1 MRLIKNT
8 TELIGIKDQ
17 NIKISLIFETDT
29 HIEIQAKLD
38 FPAPLCPHCHEK
50 IIKYDFQKTSKIPLL
65 EQAGTPTLLRLKKRR
80 FQCKSCKRVTVA
92 ETSIVKKNCQISNL
106 VRQKVA
112 QLLTDKV
119 SLTDIARRL
128 RVSTSTV
135 YRKLDQ
141 FTFKEHYDKLP
152 AVMSW
157 DEFGFKKGELAFVA
171 QNYET
176 NQLITIL
183 DNLRQ
188 TTIRNYFLKYPLKAR
203 QKVQFITMDMS
214 GAYIPLARRLFPNA
228 KIVLDC
234 FHIIQH
240 LGRAFLK
247 TRIAI
252 MSQFDKKSLP
262 YRSLKNHWRLFQK
275 DSRKLSLNSFYS
287 KTFRQTLAPHEVVE
301 KTLGFSKELT
311 DYYTLYQL
319 LLFHFQEKRVD
330 EFFELIE
337 ENRSKVNHYF
347 QTVFRTFLRHKQ
359 YIKKALETDY
369 SNAKLEATN
378 KLIKDVKRLG
388 FGFRNFIN
396 FRKRVFITLNIHKKR
411 TYPVL
416 SRC

>member
-1 MRLIKNT
+1 M
-8 TELIGIKDQ
+8 
-17 NIKISLIFETDT
+17 
-29 HIEIQAKLD
+29 
-38 FPAPLCPHCHEK
+38 
-50 IIKYDFQKTSKIPLL
+50 
-65 EQAGTPTLLRLKKRR
+65 
-80 FQCKSCKRVTVA
+80 
-92 ETSIVKKNCQISNL
+92 
-106 VRQKVA
+106 
-112 QLLTDKV
+112 
-119 SLTDIARRL
+119 DI
-128 RVSTSTV
+128 
-135 YRKLDQ
+135 
-141 FTFKEHYDKLP
+141 
-152 AVMSW
+152 
-157 DEFGFKKGELAFVA
+157 
-171 QNYET
+171 
-176 NQLITIL
+176 
-183 DNLRQ
+183 
-188 TTIRNYFLKYPLKAR
+188 
-203 QKVQFITMDMS
+203 S
-214 GAYIPLARRLFPNA
+214 GAYIPLTRRLFPNA

-234 FHIIQH
+234 FHIIHH

-252 MSQFDKKSLP
+252 MRQFDKKSLP

-287 KTFRQTLAPHEVVE
+287 KTFRQTLSPHEIIE
-301 KTLGFSKELT
+301 KTLDFSEELT

-359 YIKKALETDY
+359 YIKNALETDY

>member
-1 MRLIKNT
+1 MRPIKNI

-17 NIKISLIFETDT
+17 NIKISLVFETDT

-38 FPAPLCPHCHEK
+38 YPAPSCPHCQGK
-50 IIKYDFQKTSKIPLL
+50 MIKYDFQKTSKIPLL

-80 FQCKSCKRVTVA
+80 FQCKSCRRVTVA
-92 ETSIVKKNCQISNL
+92 ETSIVEKNCQISNL
-106 VRQKVA
+106 V
-112 QLLTDKV
+112 
-119 SLTDIARRL
+119 
-128 RVSTSTV
+128 
-135 YRKLDQ
+135 
-141 FTFKEHYDKLP
+141 
-152 AVMSW
+152 
-157 DEFGFKKGELAFVA
+157 
-171 QNYET
+171 
-176 NQLITIL
+176 
-183 DNLRQ
+183 
-188 TTIRNYFLKYPLKAR
+188 R

-214 GAYIPLARRLFPNA
+214 GAYIPLAKRLFPNA
-228 KIVLDC
+228 KIVLDR

-252 MSQFDKKSLP
+252 MNQFDKKSLP
-262 YRSLKNHWRLFQK
+262 YRALKNHWRLFQK
-275 DSRKLSLNSFYS
+275 DSCKLSLNSFYS
-287 KTFRQTLAPHEVVE
+287 KTFRQTLAPHEVVA
-301 KTLGFSKELT
+301 KTLDFSEELT
-311 DYYTLYQL
+311 DYCTLYQL

-337 ENRSKVNHYF
+337 ENRNKVNHYF

-359 YIKKALETDY
+359 YIKNALETDY

-378 KLIKDVKRLG
+378 KLIKDIKRLG

-396 FRKRVFITLNIHKKR
+396 FRKRVFITLNIQKEK

>member
-1 MRLIKNT
+1 
-8 TELIGIKDQ
+8 
-17 NIKISLIFETDT
+17 
-29 HIEIQAKLD
+29 
-38 FPAPLCPHCHEK
+38 
-50 IIKYDFQKTSKIPLL
+50 
-65 EQAGTPTLLRLKKRR
+65 
-80 FQCKSCKRVTVA
+80 
-92 ETSIVKKNCQISNL
+92 
-106 VRQKVA
+106 
-112 QLLTDKV
+112 
-119 SLTDIARRL
+119 
-128 RVSTSTV
+128 
-135 YRKLDQ
+135 
-141 FTFKEHYDKLP
+141 
-152 AVMSW
+152 MSW

-176 NQLITIL
+176 NKLITIL
-183 DNLRQ
+183 DNRRQ
-188 TTIRNYFLKYPLKAR
+188 TTIRNHFLKYSLKVR

-228 KIVLDC
+228 EIIIDR

-252 MSQFDKKSLP
+252 MNQFDKKSLP
-262 YRSLKNHWRLFQK
+262 YRALKNHWRLFQK

-287 KTFRQTLAPHEVVE
+287 KTFRQTLAPHEVVA
-301 KTLGFSKELT
+301 KTLDFSEELT

-337 ENRSKVNHYF
+337 ENRSKINHYF

-359 YIKKALETDY
+359 YIQNALETDY
-369 SNAKLEATN
+369 SNAKMEATN
-378 KLIKDVKRLG
+378 KLIKDIKRLG

-396 FRKRVFITLNIHKKR
+396 FKKRVFITLNIKKEK
-411 TYPVL
+411 TYQVL